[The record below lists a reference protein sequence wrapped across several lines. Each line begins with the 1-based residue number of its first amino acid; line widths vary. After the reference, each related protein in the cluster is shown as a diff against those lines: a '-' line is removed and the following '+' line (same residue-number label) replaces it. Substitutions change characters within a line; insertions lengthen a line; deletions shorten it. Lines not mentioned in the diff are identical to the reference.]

1 LACMKKGKPNLNTM
15 VAELAL
21 LTETQREQLMLALE
35 QLKAPISKEPVR
47 ITQLAG
53 LGKEMWRQV
62 DVGKYI
68 QELRDEWSERKI

>member
-1 LACMKKGKPNLNTM
+1 MKKGKPNLNTM

-21 LTETQREQLMLALE
+21 LTETQCEQLMLALE

>member
-1 LACMKKGKPNLNTM
+1 MNTM